1 VGEVRRL
8 LPVFPAGSE
17 GGVGRVAAGDDVDL
31 DALYAIAP
39 PAPGARHVRANF
51 IASADGAAEV
61 GGRSGGLAG
70 SADRRVFRTLRWLS
84 DVVLVGA
91 GTARDEDY
99 GPVVVPPE
107 RREIRV
113 AAGLAPV
120 PPVAVITGSLAFD
133 PAARLFAA
141 EVRPLLLTCEA
152 APEAR
157 RRVLA
162 EVADVRVCGQ
172 DAVDLRAALAV
183 LTDRGLTRILTE
195 GGPMLHATL
204 AADGLLDELCLT
216 VAPVLA
222 GPGHRGIVR
231 GTPWTGPL
239 GLTLVHVLEDDGA
252 LFLRYRR

>member
-1 VGEVRRL
+1 VRRL
-8 LPVFPAGSE
+8 FPVVSPGPEADAE
-17 GGVGRVAAGDDVDL
+17 RPAAGDDVDL
-31 DALYAIAP
+31 DAWYAVPP
-39 PAPGARHVRANF
+39 PAPGSRHVRSNF

-107 RREIRV
+107 RRETRV

-120 PPVAVITGSLAFD
+120 PPVAVVTGSLAFD

-157 RRVLA
+157 RRALA

-172 DAVDLRAALAV
+172 DAVDLSAALAV
-183 LTDRGLTRILTE
+183 LTDLGWTRILTE
-195 GGPMLHATL
+195 GGPLLHATL

-231 GTPWTGPL
+231 GTPFPGTL
-239 GLTLVHVLEDDGA
+239 GLTLVHALEEDGA
-252 LFLRYRR
+252 LFLRYRL